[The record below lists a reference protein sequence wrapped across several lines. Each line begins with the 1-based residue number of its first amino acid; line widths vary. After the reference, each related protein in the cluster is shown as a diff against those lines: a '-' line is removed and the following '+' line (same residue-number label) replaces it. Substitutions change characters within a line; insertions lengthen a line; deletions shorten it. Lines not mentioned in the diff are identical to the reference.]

1 MALSLISDGFLP
13 ALREKLIV
21 YSFSIFGLLAGLIVA
36 SQLGIFQ
43 MSPWAIAIYPAIL
56 SAKGVT
62 SGLLSGR
69 LSTALH
75 LGTVK
80 PKFFNNTK
88 AFRTLIEALVLITL
102 LTSIVMSCFS
112 LIFGIA
118 FWGITLGAF
127 SEILLVVMAT
137 MSLGL
142 LLSFVTIK
150 VAFLSFE
157 KNLDPDVV
165 VYPLMSTVSDIF
177 VTICYIL
184 VLNIFF
190 FSNTMGTHVLLLIG
204 IAAVFLALYILA
216 KNFRDQVFL
225 KTVKESLITMVV
237 VAFIVSVTGTILKS
251 ISSIVISRKEIYTI
265 YPAVISVVGSVGSVV
280 GSTAT
285 TKLSLG
291 LLSPSLSSIKNHS
304 KTIFTSWVA
313 SLAVFIVLCV
323 GSLLINGVLLPMTFL
338 SLSSVL
344 ILTNL
349 IAVSIIVL
357 LSYVIA
363 ILTFMKGLD
372 PDNFVIPIESSFAD
386 SITSIALLVAL
397 LIFG

>member
-1 MALSLISDGFLP
+1 MKRKIC
-13 ALREKLIV
+13 I
-21 YSFSIFGLLAGLIVA
+21 IVA
-36 SQLGIFQ
+36 SR
-43 MSPWAIAIYPAIL
+43 ANY
-56 SAKGVT
+56 
-62 SGLLSGR
+62 GR
-69 LSTALH
+69 
-75 LGTVK
+75 
-80 PKFFNNTK
+80 
-88 AFRTLIEALVLITL
+88 
-102 LTSIVMSCFS
+102 
-112 LIFGIA
+112 
-118 FWGITLGAF
+118 
-127 SEILLVVMAT
+127 
-137 MSLGL
+137 
-142 LLSFVTIK
+142 IK
-150 VAFLSFE
+150 SV
-157 KNLDPDVV
+157 
-165 VYPLMSTVSDIF
+165 
-177 VTICYIL
+177 
-184 VLNIFF
+184 
-190 FSNTMGTHVLLLIG
+190 
-204 IAAVFLALYILA
+204 
-216 KNFRDQVFL
+216 L